1 MLGNAVGLR
10 RLILGRRLTTTV
22 LIGLAVVGILLVAAQ
37 SAFAV
42 AETDWLGR
50 INEIRGDSGLASVSE
65 NPTWTAGILAH
76 LNYLDQTPAE
86 YETGAYASLHAENP
100 ASPYYTSEGAAEGGR
115 SDLATCCSVSPV
127 GAIDFWLTAP
137 FHAIGILRP
146 NLEQVAFGRD
156 PATGAAGLDIIG
168 GLGFGGAGQEVLFPG
183 NGSTIDLGSYN
194 RGELP
199 SPIQTCEAEHPGADY
214 STPGLPL
221 IAMLIGEPE
230 PGTAATLQLPDG
242 ATVNTTGSD
251 LCLVTAEDYVTTDTV
266 YGPTGREILEAD
278 HAVLVI
284 PREPLVAG
292 SYTVSVS
299 QPAQAD
305 LTWSFTADPPPETKP
320 PTTKPPTTTG
330 GGHPQTVFTTM
341 EGGPESNTGEGGGRA
356 LKRATSPGL
365 SVHFGTPRFRQ
376 GYVPLRLGVGR
387 DGTTTVFSVQS
398 TAVRARSF
406 RVPAGDHLAVHAA
419 IRRYGSTRVTIEAD
433 GRTVGRHR
441 FFESR

>member
-50 INEIRGDSGLASVSE
+50 INEIRGDSGLASVGE

-86 YETGAYASLHAENP
+86 YETGAYASLHTENP
-100 ASPYYTSEGAAEGGR
+100 ASPYYTSEGAAEAGR
-115 SDLATCCSVSPV
+115 SNLLTCCSVSPV

-146 NLEQVAFGRD
+146 DLERVAFGRD
-156 PATGAAGLDIIG
+156 PSTGAAGLDVIS
-168 GLGFGGAGQEVLFPG
+168 GLGFGGPGQEVLFPG
-183 NGSTIDLGSYN
+183 DGSTIDLGRYN
-194 RGELP
+194 GGELP

-230 PGTAATLQLPDG
+230 PGTAATLRLPDG
-242 ATVNTTGSD
+242 ATVNTAGSD
-251 LCLVTAEDYVTTDTV
+251 LCLVTAADYFTTDTV
-266 YGPTGREILEAD
+266 YGPTGKEILELE

-292 SYTVSVS
+292 SYTVDIS

-305 LTWSFTADPPPETKP
+305 LTWSFTADLPPETRP
-320 PTTKPPTTTG
+320 PTTKPPTIG
-330 GGHPQTVFTTM
+330 GGHPQTVFTTV
-341 EGGPESNTGEGGGRA
+341 EGGPESNTDEGGRGA
-356 LKRATSPGL
+356 LKKTTSPRL
-365 SVHFGTPRFRQ
+365 SVHFGTPRFRR

-387 DGTTTVFSVQS
+387 DGTTTVFSVRS
-398 TAVRARSF
+398 TALRARSF
-406 RVPAGDHLAVHAA
+406 RVSAGDHLAVRAT
-419 IRRYGSTRVTIEAD
+419 IRRYGSTRVTVEAD
-433 GRTVGRHR
+433 GRAVGLHR
-441 FFESR
+441 FFEAR